1 MSEFT
6 SNEGEGRDRTPGNTT
21 PVAVGY
27 SAAYADA
34 LVVGV
39 GTRLT
44 VESRPSEYPGWV
56 WCRDSG
62 GAGAWIPEVFL
73 EITGSVAVITSD
85 YDSTE
90 LTVGQGEE
98 VQVLSEVAGWAL
110 CRQAGGRRGWLPV
123 ENLAGPA

>member
-6 SNEGEGRDRTPGNTT
+6 PNAGEGGDRTPGNAT

-44 VESRPSEYPGWV
+44 VESRPSGH
-56 WCRDSG
+56 
-62 GAGAWIPEVFL
+62 L
-73 EITGSVAVITSD
+73 
-85 YDSTE
+85 
-90 LTVGQGEE
+90 
-98 VQVLSEVAGWAL
+98 
-110 CRQAGGRRGWLPV
+110 
-123 ENLAGPA
+123 